1 MLCFLASDSI
11 PGLRF
16 SCLFKFGCFAV
27 QLSPA
32 LWHSQPWPGFV
43 HVCPHFK
50 LLVPQPVARISWFC
64 LLHWPRGLHVFWGP
78 RRNCD
83 CVSERVGTSRNESEP
98 WCWYVLIPPNLLG
111 FVGVGVLLGL
121 LCLLVGCCVDSG
133 IFKDN
138 VRMEVAVHARLVLW
152 WPGTDSS
159 CYDLSMVSSWN

>member
-1 MLCFLASDSI
+1 M
-11 PGLRF
+11 
-16 SCLFKFGCFAV
+16 
-27 QLSPA
+27 
-32 LWHSQPWPGFV
+32 
-43 HVCPHFK
+43 
-50 LLVPQPVARISWFC
+50 
-64 LLHWPRGLHVFWGP
+64 
-78 RRNCD
+78 
-83 CVSERVGTSRNESEP
+83 
-98 WCWYVLIPPNLLG
+98 LIPPNLLG